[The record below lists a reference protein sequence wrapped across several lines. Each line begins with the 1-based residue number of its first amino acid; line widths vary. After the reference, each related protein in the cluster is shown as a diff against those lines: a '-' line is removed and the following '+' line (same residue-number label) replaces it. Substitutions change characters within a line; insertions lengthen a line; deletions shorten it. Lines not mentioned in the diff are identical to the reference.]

1 MSKCWEDGV
10 LCAVRAQRRGA
21 VLNPGN
27 VEVVTRNTLVD
38 CMQRETVGDCGWMQS
53 NRVWPTG
60 EAEGGRAL
68 QAGGNSPHTQRK
80 GSQWGVGRGRDEN
93 GEWGRAGMSCTVSL
107 SVSSSFQITKHS
119 TKQCSSCSPFKKI
132 IDMVFVLKSIA
143 QWGRQ
148 TWVKNNGTNEESVIE
163 KHIWKLLHMKG
174 NVLSRPSRMEH
185 GRGIKGTET
194 QRLQGEWGWD
204 ELGDWDWRIST
215 CSVF

>member
-10 LCAVRAQRRGA
+10 LRAVRAQRRGA

-27 VEVVTRNTLVD
+27 VEVRTRNTLVD
-38 CMQRETVGDCGWMQS
+38 CMQRETVGDCAWMPS
-53 NRVWPTG
+53 NRVWPTEKLKG
-60 EAEGGRAL
+60 
-68 QAGGNSPHTQRK
+68 AGLCRQVGVPLTQRK
-80 GSQWGVGRGRDEN
+80 GLQWGVGRGRDEN
-93 GEWGRAGMSCTVSL
+93 REWGRAGMSCTSSL
-107 SVSSSFQITKHS
+107 SVSSSFQITKDS

-194 QRLQGEWGWD
+194 QRLQGEWGWG
-204 ELGDWDWRIST
+204 ELGDWEWRIST
-215 CSVF
+215 CSVV